1 METITH
7 NKYTVKE
14 IRDLTPST
22 YVVRLE
28 RNDMKFMPGQNLNLG
43 LSGDTEKGII
53 PFIAG
58 KMKNFWKFW

>member
-28 RNDMKFMPGQNLNLG
+28 RNDMKFMPGQNLNL
-43 LSGDTEKGII
+43 
-53 PFIAG
+53 
-58 KMKNFWKFW
+58 